1 MNYSNEPRALYALCR
16 CLPWWCVCV
25 YVCVCVQI
33 LYSTLVDLN
42 DIALRLFMMGVE
54 LNGKKNKIK
63 NRMRNEGVWWRCDR
77 GEEIPVDFVFFYF
90 FRPSEKETAGWNL
103 IWKHFLACLPSIFIP
118 APPRSTSSRPL
129 STFPSRRSLFM
140 LWTANRWAELFR
152 GLNYVVI
159 LGFFCLLCP
168 SFFCP
173 RERRHFILV
182 GDRAVLFSARCR
194 RGRKG
199 KEKEARRG
207 RKVRLKQN
215 TEWRHKK
222 LRTLTRWR
230 RRRSASSHPDL
241 YLSFVPAQLAAS
253 RFTSL
258 SPRLSPLLIFL
269 FLSQHV
275 DKHLFFCFLLRHC
288 IFPPWICSLCKLIQ
302 QSPSLLTLPPET
314 QHLLFSPLLP
324 TRSLQPCL
332 INYIYALQ
340 LLIITAMAPTGSSW
354 THLIIIHQ
362 MIIHLN
368 KPPLIAAPSSMQ
380 INNPMSRTRA
390 GPIEIFYL

>member
-42 DIALRLFMMGVE
+42 DIALRLFMMGAE

-77 GEEIPVDFVFFYF
+77 GEEIPVDFVFFFLF
-90 FRPSEKETAGWNL
+90 FFPLRVSEKETAGWNL

-258 SPRLSPLLIFL
+258 SPRLYPSLIFL

-275 DKHLFFCFLLRHC
+275 DEHLFFLFS
-288 IFPPWICSLCKLIQ
+288 FASLY
-302 QSPSLLTLPPET
+302 
-314 QHLLFSPLLP
+314 FSPLNL
-324 TRSLQPCL
+324 L
-332 INYIYALQ
+332 ALQ
-340 LLIITAMAPTGSSW
+340 INPAKSVLANSSSRNSA
-354 THLIIIHQ
+354 LAFF
-362 MIIHLN
+362 
-368 KPPLIAAPSSMQ
+368 PPPPHSVTPALP
-380 INNPMSRTRA
+380 
-390 GPIEIFYL
+390 Y

>member
-42 DIALRLFMMGVE
+42 DIALRLFMMGAE

-77 GEEIPVDFVFFYF
+77 GEEIPVDFVFFFLF
-90 FRPSEKETAGWNL
+90 FFPLRVSEKETAGWNL

-159 LGFFCLLCP
+159 LGFFAFSAPL
-168 SFFCP
+168 FFCP

-199 KEKEARRG
+199 GEERKKGVEAEEEVETKHWVKTQ
-207 RKVRLKQN
+207 KVENVNEVTATSQRLLSS
-215 TEWRHKK
+215 WPLSLFCACSARS
-222 LRTLTRWR
+222 LTFYLPL
-230 RRRSASSHPDL
+230 STT
-241 YLSFVPAQLAAS
+241 LSFAHIS
-253 RFTSL
+253 FSFTTC
-258 SPRLSPLLIFL
+258 R
-269 FLSQHV
+269 
-275 DKHLFFCFLLRHC
+275 
-288 IFPPWICSLCKLIQ
+288 
-302 QSPSLLTLPPET
+302 
-314 QHLLFSPLLP
+314 
-324 TRSLQPCL
+324 
-332 INYIYALQ
+332 
-340 LLIITAMAPTGSSW
+340 
-354 THLIIIHQ
+354 
-362 MIIHLN
+362 
-368 KPPLIAAPSSMQ
+368 
-380 INNPMSRTRA
+380 
-390 GPIEIFYL
+390 